1 MRHKKTHYNVIM
13 GDFNAKVGK
22 GDEDCVGSFGYGVR
36 NDRGDDLI
44 NFATAHG
51 FKIMN
56 TYYKKK
62 RTDDGLGVVQI
73 SKPSTKLITS

>member
-51 FKIMN
+51 FKP
-56 TYYKKK
+56 TTKRK

>member
-1 MRHKKTHYNVIM
+1 M
-13 GDFNAKVGK
+13 GNFNAKVGK
-22 GDEDCVGSFGYGVR
+22 GDEDCVGSFGYGVI

-44 NFATAHG
+44 NFATAQG

-62 RTDDGLGVVQI
+62 ITDDGLGVVQI
-73 SKPSTKLITS
+73 SKPSTKLIMS

>member
-13 GDFNAKVGK
+13 GDFNASVGK
-22 GDEDCVGSFGYGVR
+22 GDEDCVGTFGYGVR

-51 FKIMN
+51 LK
-56 TYYKKK
+56 
-62 RTDDGLGVVQI
+62 
-73 SKPSTKLITS
+73 S